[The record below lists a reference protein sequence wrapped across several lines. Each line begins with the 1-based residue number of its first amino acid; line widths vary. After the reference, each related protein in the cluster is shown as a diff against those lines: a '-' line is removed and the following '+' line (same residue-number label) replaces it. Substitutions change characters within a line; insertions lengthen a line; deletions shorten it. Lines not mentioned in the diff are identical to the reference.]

1 VKQLCGWTYKTGRIR
16 IFATLLLL
24 GLAASCA
31 FAQNDWP
38 TYGHDGGNARHS
50 PLKQI
55 DAKNVSTLTQAWTYH
70 MTPAEPAAPGAEQPA
85 GRGARGPRRSS
96 EASPIVVNGVMYFPS
111 PYNRVVALQPETG
124 KEIWSYKIPGNA
136 NASTRGVEYWPGDA
150 QSPPSIFFAATNGR
164 LMALN
169 AKTGQPVPG
178 FGNEGWVDM
187 KAGIDNGFTTGS
199 FSLSSPPKV
208 FKNVVI
214 TGARVQES
222 PSLGFSGD
230 TRAWDAHT
238 GKLLWQFH
246 SVARPGET
254 GGDTWKNDDWKA
266 RSGTNVWG
274 VIALDPELGLVYLP
288 YGSPSYDFYGGD
300 REGAGL
306 FGNSLVAL
314 DATTGKL
321 KWYFQTVHH
330 DIWDYDLEAPPI
342 LFEMTRNKT
351 KIPAL
356 ALTSKTGLVFMLDR
370 RTGKPLYDVEER
382 PVPQSEIPGEHSWPT
397 EPFPVK
403 PAPLSRMSF
412 KPEDVAK
419 VTPEHEKFCRE
430 LLASDGGMT
439 YGGPFNPY
447 GAKMTIV
454 FPGTWGATNWHG
466 GSYDP
471 GLGYLFFNTLD
482 LADVGKL
489 SKAEPASK
497 LIYSKGG
504 FARFW
509 NPDNFWPCQ
518 APPWGEM
525 VAINV
530 NTGEYAWR
538 VPLGIVPELEAKGIH
553 NTGALN
559 MGGSATTATGLVFIG
574 ATNDRHFRAFDGKS
588 GKILWDIQLEA
599 GAYASPIIYQGK
611 DGKEYVVVVAAGGA
625 YMDRLVGDSVIAF
638 ALP

>member
-1 VKQLCGWTYKTGRIR
+1 MP
-16 IFATLLLL
+16 LLI
-24 GLAASCA
+24 GLAASCVY
-31 FAQNDWP
+31 AQNDWP
-38 TYGHDGGNARHS
+38 TYGHDPGNTRHS

-55 DAKNVSTLTQAWTYH
+55 DAKNVSTLTRTWTYH
-70 MTPAEPAAPGAEQPA
+70 MSPGEPADPTPAQQG
-85 GRGARGPRRSS
+85 GRGDRGRRRTS
-96 EASPIVVNGVMYFPS
+96 EASPIVVDEVMYLPT

-124 KEIWSYKIPGNA
+124 KEIWSYEIPSGA

-150 QSPPSIFFAATNGR
+150 QSPASIFFGTTNGR
-164 LMALN
+164 LLALN
-169 AKTGQPVPG
+169 AKTGKPVPG
-178 FGNEGWVDM
+178 FGNEGSVDM
-187 KAGIDNGFTTGS
+187 KVGIDNGFTSGN

-208 FKNVVI
+208 FKNLVI

-222 PSLGFSGD
+222 PSLGFAGD

-238 GKLLWQFH
+238 GKLVWQFH
-246 SVARPGET
+246 SVPWPGET
-254 GGDTWKNDDWKA
+254 GSDTWKDGEGKA

-274 VIALDPELGLVYLP
+274 LISVDPELGLLYLP
-288 YGSPSYDFYGGD
+288 HGSPTYDFYGAD
-300 REGAGL
+300 REGANL

-314 DATTGKL
+314 DAATGKL

-330 DIWDYDLEAPPI
+330 DIWDYDLESAPI
-342 LFEMTRNKT
+342 LFQVTRNNE

-356 ALTSKTGLVFMLDR
+356 AITSKTGLVFILDR

-382 PVPQSEIPGEHSWPT
+382 RVPRSEMPGEHTWPT
-397 EPFPVK
+397 QPFPVK
-403 PAPLSRMSF
+403 PAPLSRLSF
-412 KPEDVAK
+412 SPEEIAK
-419 VTPEHEKFCRE
+419 VTPEQEKFCRD
-430 LLASDGGMT
+430 LLASDGGMA

-447 GAKMTIV
+447 GEKTTIN

-466 GSYDP
+466 GSFDP
-471 GLGYLFFNTLD
+471 VLGYLFYNTLD

-489 SKAEPASK
+489 AKSPAGSKTV
-497 LIYSKGG
+497 YSRSGYQ
-504 FARFW
+504 RFW

-530 NTGEYAWR
+530 NTGDYAWR
-538 VPLGIVPELEAKGIH
+538 VPFGVVPELDAKGVH
-553 NTGALN
+553 NTGTLN

-574 ATNDRHFRAFDGKS
+574 ATNDRHFRAFDAKS
-588 GKILWDIQLEA
+588 GKVLWDTQLET

-611 DGKEYVVVVAAGGA
+611 DGKEYVVVIAAGGA
-625 YMDRLVGDSVIAF
+625 YMDRLAGDSVIAF